1 MCPITGFDPFVISCL
16 VLAAGESTRFPG
28 NKLLYEIKP
37 NITLLEFLLQSIIG
51 SKVNQIIVVLGFEAE
66 IIKKKIDILSNDKV
80 HTILNPEYKAGG
92 MSSSIRQGMQLISDV
107 EAILITPG
115 DIPLIPSNV
124 FNSVIDHFN
133 TNHPDIII
141 PTYNNFKGHPILISS
156 KLFSEVRNIT
166 EANSGLKEITKTYWK
181 NIEFLPTK
189 NKGILRDV
197 DNFDDILKISKFL

>member
-1 MCPITGFDPFVISCL
+1 MISCL

-37 NITLLEFLLQSIIG
+37 NVSLLEFLLQSIID
-51 SKVNQIIVVLGFEAE
+51 SKVNQIIVVLGYEAK
-66 IIKKKIDILSNDKV
+66 IIKETVDILSNEKV
-80 HTILNPEYKAGG
+80 HTIVNTEYKVGG
-92 MSSSIRQGMQLISDV
+92 MSSSIRRGMQLISNAD
-107 EAILITPG
+107 AILITPG

-124 FNSVIDHFN
+124 FNSVIDYFN
-133 TNHPDIII
+133 KNHPDIII

-156 KLFSEVRNIT
+156 KLFSQVRNIT
-166 EANSGLKEITKTYWK
+166 EVNRGLKEITKTYWK

-197 DNFDDILKISKFL
+197 DNFDDISKLSKLL

>member
-1 MCPITGFDPFVISCL
+1 MVTITAI

-37 NITLLEFLLQSIIG
+37 NISLLEFLLQSIID
-51 SKVNQIIVVLGFEAE
+51 SKVNQIIVVLGCEAE
-66 IIKKKIDILSNDKV
+66 IIKETVDILSNDKV
-80 HTILNPEYKAGG
+80 HTIVNTEYKVGG
-92 MSSSIRQGMQLISDV
+92 MSSSIRRGMQLISNVD
-107 EAILITPG
+107 AILITPG
-115 DIPLIPSNV
+115 DIPLISSNV

-156 KLFSEVRNIT
+156 KLFSQVRNIT
-166 EANSGLKEITKTYWK
+166 ETNRGLKEITKTYWK

-197 DNFDDILKISKFL
+197 DNFDDILKIYKFL